1 LPEPVPVEEIVT
13 WPLPLNGDIV
23 IFGPANICVTPP
35 LSAND
40 AYDAVKAND
49 ELITL
54 FDPKGPN
61 TLEAVMNDDVNA
73 CEALI
78 EYDAVPNKEP
88 VNEPLNIDAVTA
100 LVTYKEFKLASEPLT
115 RTFFQFGITIILFYI
130 AVRYIHLC
138 RVYAYFPIRANNIP

>member
-1 LPEPVPVEEIVT
+1 LKLPEPVPVEEIVT

-23 IFGPANICVTPP
+23 IFGPASICVTPP

-54 FDPKGPN
+54 FDPNGPN

-73 CEALI
+73 CEALVA
-78 EYDAVPNKEP
+78 YDAVPNKEP
-88 VNEPLNIDAVTA
+88 VNEPLKIDAVTA
-100 LVTYKEFKLASEPLT
+100 LATYKEFKLASEPLT
-115 RTFFQFGITIILFYI
+115 RTFFQLGMICFDFHCG
-130 AVRYIHLC
+130 
-138 RVYAYFPIRANNIP
+138 